1 MPDATSDGRVEPMY
15 VLYGS
20 QMGNS
25 EQYAKLFCSKL
36 QKKFTSEFFQEQGLT
51 PVNVETTCIQ
61 LDDFLEMRHAAF
73 TKCIVIFVS
82 SYGVGQAPLGSY
94 RFREVC
100 DAFSEGKHK
109 QALKGLKY
117 AICGLG
123 DSSYPTY
130 LQNPKAIDGGLS
142 AAGAQR
148 IGDMAEAD
156 ADGLREKGQD
166 ATIRRWVEGIWVP
179 LAKAICSSGGGDDEV
194 DTKAMQANTIP
205 HLVKLDPD
213 YTPPK
218 ELLQGLDTR
227 SNGAMCSPLMGAAGI
242 SLLVI
247 AVAVA
252 AASTN
257 K

>member
-1 MPDATSDGRVEPMY
+1 MSESTVEPLY

-25 EQYAKLFCSKL
+25 EQYAKLFCSRL
-36 QKKFTSEFFQEQGLT
+36 KKKYTPEFFKEQGL
-51 PVNVETTCIQ
+51 PEVQVETTCIQ
-61 LDDFLEMRHAAF
+61 LDDFLEVQHAAF

-100 DAFSEGKHK
+100 DAFSEEEETYKS
-109 QALKGLKY
+109 ALKGLKY

-130 LQNPKAIDGGLS
+130 LKNPTSIDQGLT
-142 AAGAQR
+142 AAGGER
-148 IGDMAEAD
+148 IGDMAAAD

-179 LAKAICSSGGGDDEV
+179 LAKAICSEDQV
-194 DTKAMQANTIP
+194 DTKAMQVNTIP
-205 HLVKLDPD
+205 LLAKLDPD

-218 ELLQGLDTR
+218 EIVVGAGGNGGLSSTIL
-227 SNGAMCSPLMGAAGI
+227 GVAGL
-242 SLLVI
+242 SLVVA

-252 AASTN
+252 TSTAN
-257 K
+257 MK